1 MQHKHIT
8 LFLSVLLAAVC
19 IFMTVNLIMIYKE
32 SAYLPDET
40 VDSIVSIL
48 AGDNIRID
56 PDIIPTKR
64 ENGTVYV
71 CNSAD
76 YNRTVAQ
83 LLGNSVSKAEYAI
96 PDGSLIVLENGAMVE
111 FGGSFSFR
119 YSAEGNS
126 FGDVF
131 SANDLT
137 DVANGEIFTDVA
149 DTVVEFLDSGSR
161 EFDTSNIDIVTVVE
175 SVREKDGVYY
185 VYCTRTLNGVA
196 VTGNYAHCTVSG
208 GHVTNAEGTWSFL
221 TLGQSYSSQ
230 LSDLFNILFHVRKEI
245 KSAARESL
253 CTVTITAIDLCYS
266 LYFYGEDEE
275 FCLIPCWQIATDICG
290 NYIYNALDSTLYTNN
305 SH

>member
-1 MQHKHIT
+1 M
-8 LFLSVLLAAVC
+8 FLSILLAAVC
-19 IFMTVNLIMIYKE
+19 IFMTVNLITIYRK
-32 SAYLPDET
+32 SAYLPAET
-40 VDSIVSIL
+40 ADSIVSIL

-83 LLGNSVSKAEYAI
+83 LLGNSESKAEYAT

-119 YSAEGNS
+119 YSSEGDS
-126 FGDVF
+126 FTDVF
-131 SANDLT
+131 SVIGQA
-137 DVANGEIFTDVA
+137 DVA
-149 DTVVEFLDSGSR
+149 DEKISSKISDISDIVVGFLDSGSR

-175 SVREKDGVYY
+175 SVQEKDGVYY
-185 VYCTRTLNGVA
+185 VFCTRTINGVT
-196 VTGNYAHCTVSG
+196 VTGNYALCAVSDG
-208 GHVTNAEGTWSFL
+208 RVTDAEGAWSFL

-230 LSDLFNILFHVRKEI
+230 LSDLFNILFLVRKEI
-245 KSAARESL
+245 RSSAGESVGK
-253 CTVTITAIDLCYS
+253 VTITSIGLCYS
-266 LYFYGEDEE
+266 LYFYGEKEE
-275 FCLIPCWQIATDICG
+275 FCLIPCWQIVTDVCG
-290 NYIYNALDSTLYTNN
+290 NYIYNALDSTLYTND